1 MSIAFPTI
9 SWADGS
15 NIYEV
20 NLRQYTREGTIAAF
34 LEHIPRL
41 RDMGIDMLWFM
52 PVTPISF
59 EKRQGTLGSY
69 YAASSYTK
77 IDSAYGTKEEFRDL
91 VALAQRHGLKV
102 LIDWVAN
109 HTGYDHEWTKSHPEY
124 YRKDAEGNFTEIYG
138 WEDVIDLDYEVPEL
152 RKAMISS
159 MKYWVHEFN
168 IDGFRCDM
176 ARTVPVDFWVEARSA
191 CDSIKPLYW
200 LAECEIVSYHEAFDS
215 TYGWECMRACD
226 KYFKGEL
233 PFSDI
238 NEALVKYS
246 YYPVG
251 SRKLLFTSNHD
262 ENSYWGTEYEKYGVA
277 AKAMAVFSCTFP
289 GIPLIYSGQEKPN
302 LRRLAFFEKDHID
315 WDGQVELHDFYKAL
329 LALRK
334 VNKALQQDASML
346 LLKPKQEN
354 ILSYLCRRDNDRVL
368 VILNLSTESRDV
380 ELDHP
385 AIAATY
391 SILFE
396 DTQATLSGREEF
408 RLAPGE
414 YRVYFVTDAS

>member
-9 SWADGS
+9 SWANGS

-20 NLRQYTREGTIAAF
+20 NLRQYTREGTFAAF

-41 RDMGIDMLWFM
+41 RDMGVDMLWFM
-52 PVTPISF
+52 PVTPIS
-59 EKRQGTLGSY
+59 EVKRQGSLGSY

-77 IDSAYGTKEEFRDL
+77 IDAAYGTDEEFRNL
-91 VALAQRHGLKV
+91 VSLAQQHGMKV

-109 HTGYDHEWTKSHPEY
+109 HTGYDHEWTKTNPEY
-124 YRKDAEGNFTEIYG
+124 FRKDSERNFTEIYG

-152 RKAMISS
+152 RKAMINC
-159 MKYWVHEFN
+159 MKYWVNEFN

-176 ARTVPVDFWVEARSA
+176 ARTVPVDFWVEARNA
-191 CDSIKPLYW
+191 CDNIKPLFW
-200 LAECEIVSYHEAFDS
+200 LAECEIVSYHEAFDV
-215 TYGWECMRACD
+215 TYGWEVMRACD

-238 NEALVKYS
+238 SEALLKYT
-246 YYPVG
+246 YYPIG

-315 WDGQVELHDFYKAL
+315 WEGKVELHDFYRQL

-334 VNKALQQDASML
+334 TNKALQQDASVL
-346 LLKPKQEN
+346 LLKPAQTEV
-354 ILSYLCRRDNDRVL
+354 LAYLCRREKDRVL
-368 VILNLSTESRDV
+368 VILNLAKEERRV
-380 ELDHP
+380 EIEHP
-385 AIAATY
+385 AIIGSY
-391 SILFE
+391 NKLFE
-396 DTQATLSGREEF
+396 NNQVTLSRSVQFNMPAGDYQV
-408 RLAPGE
+408 L
-414 YRVYFVTDAS
+414 YSTDSA